1 MNIYAQTN
9 DYSAVPQQLKDQ
21 VNERYP
27 GARRAVLRTG
37 GDFPFLSRPDEVTL
51 YLQVLSIIFC
61 FLLIVKAGLLRT
73 NWKTLAA
80 THEASWSGTKARFG
94 PGFHTWW

>member
-21 VNERYP
+21 VSERYP

-51 YLQVLSIIFC
+51 YLQVLSIISSVSF
-61 FLLIVKAGLLRT
+61 
-73 NWKTLAA
+73 
-80 THEASWSGTKARFG
+80 
-94 PGFHTWW
+94 